1 LVTKTALT
9 YKVFHFGD
17 THLGRKHPSQ
27 IRKERV
33 QSTVKAFRYC
43 IDKAIEED
51 VDFVIHAGDVFDTVY
66 PWHTVIEHAK
76 NALKKLEEAEIPMY
90 VIRGNHDRSFGQ
102 GRMMKGIA
110 TEHLESDWVHL
121 IDPQAAEFP
130 ENGFIDHDENIRI
143 YGLGYHANKTARIL
157 EDFEPESDRFNFLLL
172 HDFIDGVTRSYSENT
187 AKADNI
193 AGKDLDYVA
202 IGHDHQP
209 NQEERIGDT
218 VFAAT
223 GGTVDYDFN
232 TTQFGKGYNI
242 LEVDAENHEVEV
254 EEHEVPQELEL
265 KKEVFDVEDSREEI
279 KERIESQVE
288 EGKKYAFKLKI
299 TGETDAAHQIP
310 TQEISEDVEQ
320 IEGVILAETIL
331 DVQLEGVDEYDSKE
345 GEQFNVEEFLEEHLQ
360 NNSAEEEFKTLHSD
374 ADSMLSNEENL
385 TSSGF
390 SLKKDAKK
398 DLRRKIRKE
407 LFPGDEE

>member
-1 LVTKTALT
+1 
-9 YKVFHFGD
+9 
-17 THLGRKHPSQ
+17 
-27 IRKERV
+27 
-33 QSTVKAFRYC
+33 VKAFRYC
-43 IDKAIEED
+43 IDKAVEED
-51 VDFVIHAGDVFDTVY
+51 VDFVVHAGDVFDTVY

-76 NALKKLEEAEIPMY
+76 DALQKLEDAEIPMY

-110 TEHLESDWVHL
+110 TEHLESEWVKL

-130 ENGFIDHDENIRI
+130 EDGYIDHDENIRI
-143 YGLGYHANKTARIL
+143 YGLGYHANRTARIL
-157 EDFEPESDRFNFLLL
+157 EDFEPESGRFNFLLL
-172 HDFIDGVTRSYSENT
+172 HDFVDGVTRSYSENT

-209 NQEERIGDT
+209 NQREKIGDT

-242 LEVDAENHEVEV
+242 LEVDAEEKSVEV
-254 EEHEVPQELEL
+254 DKCEVPQTLEL
-265 KKEVFDVEDSREEI
+265 KKKVFKIEDSREKI
-279 KERIESQVE
+279 IEKIREEVE
-288 EGKKYAFKLKI
+288 EGKEYAFKLKI
-299 TGETDAAHQIP
+299 TGETDVAHEIP
-310 TQEISEDVEQ
+310 TQEISEEVEEKIDQ
-320 IEGVILAETIL
+320 VILAETML
-331 DVQLEGVDEYDSKE
+331 DVQLEGMDEYDSQE
-345 GEQFNVEEFLEEHLQ
+345 GEKFNVEEFLEDHLQ
-360 NNSAEEEFKTLHSD
+360 NNEAEQEFKTLHSEAD
-374 ADSMLSNEENL
+374 AMLSNEENL

-390 SLKKDAKK
+390 SL
-398 DLRRKIRKE
+398 RKESRKELQSKIEKE

>member
-1 LVTKTALT
+1 MT
-9 YKVFHFGD
+9 YKVLHFGD

-33 QSTVKAFRYC
+33 QSTIKAFRYC
-43 IDKAIEED
+43 IEKAVEED
-51 VDFVIHAGDVFDTVY
+51 VDFIIHPGDVFDTVY
-66 PWHTVIEHAK
+66 PWHTVIEAAK
-76 NALKKLEEAEIPMY
+76 KELEKLEEAEIPMY

-102 GRMMKGIA
+102 GRTLKGLAI
-110 TEHLESDWVHL
+110 EHLTSDYVKL

-130 ENGFIDHDENIRI
+130 EDSYVDHDEKIRI

-157 EDFEPESDRFNFLLL
+157 EGFEPESGKFNFLLL
-172 HDFIDGVTRSYSENT
+172 HDFIDGVTRSYSEST

-193 AGKDLDYVA
+193 AGKNVDYVA

-242 LEVDAENHEVEV
+242 LKVDAEEKEVEV
-254 EEHEVPQELEL
+254 EEHEVPQQLEL
-265 KKEVFDVEDSREEI
+265 KKEVFDLNHSREEI
-279 KERIESQVE
+279 TEEIRRQVK

-299 TGETDAAHQIP
+299 TGETDSAHEIP
-310 TQEISEDVEQ
+310 TQEISEDVET
-320 IEGVILAETIL
+320 INGVILAETIL
-331 DVQLEGVDEYDSKE
+331 DVQLEGMDEYDDS
-345 GEQFNVEEFLEEHLQ
+345 GEKFNIEEFLEEHLQ
-360 NNSAEEEFKTLHSD
+360 NNEVEQELQSLHSEAD
-374 ADSMLSNEENL
+374 AMLSNEENL

-390 SLKKDAKK
+390 SLKKEGRQ
-398 DLRRKIRKE
+398 DLRKKIRKE
-407 LFPGDEE
+407 LFPGEDE

>member
-1 LVTKTALT
+1 MT
-9 YKVFHFGD
+9 YKVLHFGD

-33 QSTVKAFRYC
+33 TSTVKAFRYC
-43 IDKAIEED
+43 IEKAVEED

-76 NALKKLEEAEIPMY
+76 NALEELEDAEIPMY

-110 TEHLESDWVHL
+110 TEHLESEWVHL

-130 ENGFIDHDENIRI
+130 ENGYIDHDDKIRI
-143 YGLGYHANKTARIL
+143 YGLGYHANRTARIL
-157 EDFEPESDRFNFLLL
+157 EDFKPESDRFNFLLL
-172 HDFIDGVTRSYSENT
+172 HDFVDGVTRSYSDNT

-209 NQEERIGDT
+209 NQMEKIGDT

-232 TTQFGKGYNI
+232 TTQFRKGYNI

-254 EEHEVPQELEL
+254 DRCEVPQTLEL
-265 KKEVFDVEDSREEI
+265 KKEVFTVEDSREKI
-279 KERIESQVE
+279 IEKISEVVE
-288 EGKKYAFKLKI
+288 EEKEYAFKLKI
-299 TGETDAAHQIP
+299 TGETDAAHEIP
-310 TQEISEDVEQ
+310 TQEISEEVEEK
-320 IEGVILAETIL
+320 IEQVIMAETML
-331 DVQLEGVDEYDSKE
+331 DVQLEGMDEYDSQG
-345 GEQFNVEEFLEEHLQ
+345 GEKFNVDEFLEDHLQ
-360 NNSAEEEFKTLHSD
+360 NNEAEQEFKTLHSEAD
-374 ADSMLSNEENL
+374 AMLSNEENL

-390 SLKKDAKK
+390 SLKKESRK
-398 DLRRKIRKE
+398 DLQRKIEKE
-407 LFPGDEE
+407 LFPGDEK